1 MTGMNRRPRIAI
13 GGILTE
19 CNHFGG
25 LPIDLRTYEEN
36 ELLRGE
42 EVLSCDTSVVGG
54 MLEALRTESAD
65 PVPLLYATACAGGPI
80 AAACYARLRGELLDR
95 LRKALP
101 VDGVLM
107 PIHGSALAEGND
119 DPEGDMIHAVR
130 RIVGPD
136 TPIVTCLDLHANVTA
151 EMVRHADAMLG
162 WETYPHRD
170 QYGTGV
176 RTARL
181 ILRMLRG
188 ECRPA
193 MGTSWT
199 RAGGGRAASPAGW
212 RA

>member
-1 MTGMNRRPRIAI
+1 MTRMNRRPRIAI

-25 LPIDLRTYEEN
+25 LPIDLKTYEEN

-80 AAACYARLRGELLDR
+80 VASCYARLRGELLDG
-95 LRKALP
+95 LWKALP

-136 TPIVTCLDLHANVTA
+136 TPSSPVSTCTPTSPRRWCATPTPCSA
-151 EMVRHADAMLG
+151 GR
-162 WETYPHRD
+162 PI
-170 QYGTGV
+170 
-176 RTARL
+176 RTATSTA
-181 ILRMLRG
+181 
-188 ECRPA
+188 PA
-193 MGTSWT
+193 C
-199 RAGGGRAASPAGW
+199 APPA
-212 RA
+212 